1 MRIKTVLV
9 ALVLVLAAGPA
20 LAMGS
25 AGAASTGIDG
35 TATSVADEHLDCEFP
50 IELTDATG
58 ETVTIEEEPEEV
70 VVLAP
75 NVAQH
80 LWEIGAQEK
89 VTGMPVGQYT
99 SYLNGSEQ
107 RTNVVGE
114 FLQPVNEEVV
124 GLEADLVLAPNIS
137 SKESIAQL
145 RQSGE
150 TVYHYERANDLDK
163 MLELVDRTGQLVGEC
178 EAATEKTDELEQ
190 RITVVEEAVA
200 DEEQPRVFYDLGDQ
214 PSGPFTVN
222 SNTLE
227 HDVIT
232 TAGAE
237 NIAADIEAA
246 SGYPEI
252 STEVVVSEQPE
263 WVISPGGTLS
273 NFSGYS
279 ETPALAN
286 DRVLEVDSNLISQH
300 GPRNVDVLENIAE
313 ELHPEAMAEARQDA
327 ENETDDGMGDG
338 PTDGDTTDDESADD
352 EMDDETAG
360 GDDGGADDS
369 GPGLTIGAAIAALL
383 ALTVVASRRQ

>member
-1 MRIKTVLV
+1 MRIKTVLL
-9 ALVLVLAAGPA
+9 ACLLVLAAGPA
-20 LAMGS
+20 LAIGS
-25 AGAASTGIDG
+25 AGASSTGIDG
-35 TATSVADEHLDCEFP
+35 ATNAVADEHLDCEFP

-58 ETVTIEEEPEEV
+58 ETVTIDEEPEEV

-80 LWEIGAQEK
+80 LWEIGAEEK
-89 VTGMPVGQYT
+89 VTGMPVNQFT
-99 SYLNGSEQ
+99 SYLNGSED

-114 FLQPVNEEVV
+114 FGQPINEEVV
-124 GLEADLVLAPNIS
+124 DLEADLVLASNVT
-137 SKESIAQL
+137 SKESIDQL

-150 TVYHYERANDLDK
+150 TVYHYERASELDK

-178 EAATEKTDELEQ
+178 EAATAKTDELEA
-190 RITVVEEAVA
+190 RISVVEQAVA
-200 DEEQPRVFYDLGDQ
+200 DEEQPTVFYDLGDQ
-214 PSGPFTVN
+214 PTGPFTVN

-227 HDVIT
+227 HDVVT

-237 NIAADIEAA
+237 NIAADIEAP

-252 STEVVVSEQPE
+252 SSEVVISEQPE

-286 DRVLEVDSNLISQH
+286 DQVLEVDGNLISQH

-313 ELHPEAMAEARQDA
+313 ELHPEAMEAARQAD
-327 ENETDDGMGDG
+327 ENETDDGAMDG
-338 PTDGDTTDDESADD
+338 NGSMDNETTEDGDDT
-352 EMDDETAG
+352 
-360 GDDGGADDS
+360 GADDS
-369 GPGLTIGAAIAALL
+369 GPGLTVGAAIAAIVAL
-383 ALTVVASRRQ
+383 AVVATRRD

>member
-9 ALVLVLAAGPA
+9 ALMLVLAAGPA
-20 LAMGS
+20 LAVGS

-35 TATSVADEHLDCEFP
+35 TTSSVADEHLDCEFP
-50 IELTDATG
+50 IEVTDATG

-107 RTNVVGE
+107 RTNVVDN
-114 FLQPVNEEVV
+114 FLQPINEEVV
-124 GLEADLVLAPNIS
+124 GLEADLVLAPNVTS
-137 SKESIAQL
+137 EESITQL
-145 RQSGE
+145 RESGE

-163 MLELVDRTGQLVGEC
+163 MLQLVERTGQLVGEC
-178 EAATEKTDELEQ
+178 EAATEKTAELEG
-190 RITVVEEAVA
+190 RISVVEQAVA
-200 DEEQPRVFYDLGDQ
+200 DEEQPTVFYDLGDQ
-214 PSGPFTVN
+214 PTGPFTVN

-237 NIAADIEAA
+237 NIAADIEAP
-246 SGYPEI
+246 SGYPQI
-252 STEVVVSEQPE
+252 STEVVISEQPE
-263 WVISPGGTLS
+263 WVISPGGRLS
-273 NFSGYS
+273 NFSGYE

-286 DRVLEVDSNLISQH
+286 DRVLEVDANLISQH
-300 GPRNVDVLENIAE
+300 GPRNVDVLETVAE
-313 ELHPEAMAEARQDA
+313 ELHPEAMEAARQNA
-327 ENETDDGMGDG
+327 ENETDDGSMDGDG
-338 PTDGDTTDDESADD
+338 NESMDDSTDDE
-352 EMDDETAG
+352 TTG

-369 GPGLTIGAAIAALL
+369 GPGLTVGAAIAALL
-383 ALTVVASRRQ
+383 ALAVVASRRG